1 LLCSVDVTLIG
12 DRCPGELAVPSA
24 LDRHY
29 ANWTEIPRLPLM
41 GATDEP
47 VAARD
52 HTGCLKLFVHAHDN
66 FTYVAE
72 QFAPN
77 AAAWIGWTNI

>member
-1 LLCSVDVTLIG
+1 
-12 DRCPGELAVPSA
+12 
-24 LDRHY
+24 
-29 ANWTEIPRLPLM
+29 M